1 MGHFH
6 DELERRRAALRALMP
21 DTAAAIDAARAAF
34 GPGVDCLGASEGG
47 QTYRDPG
54 AFARAWAQ
62 AGADP
67 THVLIEQS
75 RALLRRYASRESKR
89 RV

>member
-6 DELERRRAALRALMP
+6 DELERRRGALRARMP
-21 DTAAAIDAARAAF
+21 LTAAAIDAFRATF
-34 GPGVDCLGASEGG
+34 GPSVDCTGAAEGG
-47 QTYRDPG
+47 QTYRDPD
-54 AFARAWAQ
+54 AFARAWAE

-67 THVLIEQS
+67 THALIENS
-75 RALLRRYASRESKR
+75 RALLHRYASRESKR